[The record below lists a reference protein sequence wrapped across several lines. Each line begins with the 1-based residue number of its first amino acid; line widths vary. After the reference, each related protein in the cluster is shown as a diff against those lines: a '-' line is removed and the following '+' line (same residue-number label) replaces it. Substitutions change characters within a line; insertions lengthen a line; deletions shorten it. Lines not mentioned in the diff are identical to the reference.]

1 MKASSCVRRSKSVRS
16 LSSTPTVTGY
26 EWVRNYI
33 LKYKSSLTSMASV
46 AVLQCQVNL
55 ANPEDFCKLAVQA
68 CGSDDFLFLR
78 VVPSCLL
85 FFFMYICLFEVSGVI
100 LPLTASE
107 CALLEHLN
115 VASSQVHL
123 NHWETVRAFKILYPF
138 FNIRPNVLVFL
149 FLFQMKLSGNIEW
162 VFLNNV
168 SKKLF
173 EFDSNIFCYF
183 KGRFFKVLA
192 TGVVADGM
200 PLMFNRNGEPH
211 FLFY

>member
-1 MKASSCVRRSKSVRS
+1 MRRGSGGEDVKASSCVRRSKSVRS

-85 FFFMYICLFEVSGVI
+85 FFFM
-100 LPLTASE
+100 
-107 CALLEHLN
+107 
-115 VASSQVHL
+115 
-123 NHWETVRAFKILYPF
+123 
-138 FNIRPNVLVFL
+138 
-149 FLFQMKLSGNIEW
+149 FQMKLSGNIEW
-162 VFLNNV
+162 VSLNNV